1 MKKLVLTAFLCVL
14 GGAISALAQTRQV
27 DGTVRDAG
35 GNTLPG
41 VSVIEVGTSNGALTD
56 ENGKFS
62 IDVPAGSILKFAS
75 LGYKD
80 EEVTVTSSTT
90 SVSVVMNE
98 DMELLDEVVV
108 VGFATQKKINV
119 TGAVGTVDSDALAAV
134 PVQNALQALQGH
146 IPGLTITQS
155 DGQLNTKS
163 SINVRGI
170 GTIGQGS
177 NGDVLVLIDG
187 VEGDLSLINPQDIE
201 NISVLKDAAASSI
214 YGSRAPFGVILV
226 TTKKGTKGK
235 AKINYNN
242 SFRFN
247 TPLNMPEQMDSYTW
261 ALFFNDASNNAGWG
275 DRVGVDQMQRIID
288 FMEGRISYN
297 TIPEGDYWS
306 NGYNLA
312 NDNVDYYDVFYKD
325 VTFSQEHNLSVS
337 GGTDVVNYYI
347 SANYLSDG
355 GKMKW
360 GGDGLAR
367 YNVFGKIDAQ
377 LRPWVKV
384 GYSSRYIRSDYHKP
398 SHMDDNFFQE
408 IGRQSWPVSP
418 LYDPNGILFNDHV
431 LNMRDGGQTTN
442 NQTVTQQQINITLEP
457 LKGLRIV
464 ADGTYKNTID
474 YDHVVWQPY
483 AQTAVDGISKGT
495 EWYQNDVSESSV
507 KNDYYNFNVYA
518 DYEHLFKDAHYL
530 KVMAGFQGEGLNY
543 RNVWARKYGVMVSEV
558 PTIDAANGLDRNGE
572 EIPSQVSGGY
582 ASWAT
587 AGFFGRVNYNYK
599 ERYLLEANLRCDGS
613 SRFRQDTRWGLFP
626 SVSVGWNIANEPFF
640 KPAKKVVDMLKVR
653 ASWGS
658 LGNQNTT
665 SYYPTYTTMPYA
677 ASGGS
682 WIINGVKPNTS
693 WAPGLI
699 STSLTWET
707 VESVNVGLDF
717 ALFNSRLSGSFDW
730 FQRDTRNMVGPA
742 DELPA
747 ILGTSVP
754 VTNNTDLR
762 TRGWEAELMWKDNV
776 GAFNYSARVVVS
788 DSKAVVM
795 KYSNPSGTI
804 DKYYAGMEWGEF
816 WGYETIGIAKTDE
829 EMNEHLATL
838 PNGGQSNLG
847 SDWQA
852 GDVMYKD
859 LNGDGK
865 IDSGSYTLKDHGDMK
880 VIGNTT
886 PRYNFGID
894 LSVAWK
900 GVDLR
905 VFIQGVGMRQYM
917 QSSRYFFGATSDVW
931 QSMGLVQHADYFR
944 DDEKHPLGLNLDSY
958 YPRPVWGTD
967 KNRKMQTRWVQ
978 DASYARLKNLQLGY
992 TFPVKWTEKIG
1003 VSNLRVFFSGEN
1015 LFTVTKMSD
1024 IFDPETISGTSLGN
1038 VYPLSR
1044 TYSFG
1049 VNVTF

>member
-1 MKKLVLTAFLCVL
+1 MRKHLFLILFALLSVV
-14 GGAISALAQTRQV
+14 AVSAQNRQV
-27 DGTVRDAG
+27 TGAVADSKGEY
-35 GNTLPG
+35 LPG
-41 VSVIEVGTSNGALTD
+41 VSVIEVGTSNGTMTD
-56 ENGKFS
+56 AKGNFS
-62 IDVPAGSILKFAS
+62 IDVPTGAILKFS
-75 LGYKD
+75 SIGYKD
-80 EEVTVTSSTT
+80 VEVTVGSS
-90 SVSVVMNE
+90 SAPISVVMP
-98 DMELLDEVVV
+98 DDLELLDEVVV
-108 VGFATQKKINV
+108 VGFATQKKVNI
-119 TGAVGTVDSDALAAV
+119 TGAVGTVDSEALAAV

-146 IPGLTITQS
+146 IPGLTITQT

-163 SINVRGI
+163 SVNVRGI

-177 NGDVLVLIDG
+177 SGSVLVLIDG

-226 TTKKGTKGK
+226 TTKKGTKGE

-247 TPLNMPEQMDSYTW
+247 TALNMPEQMDSYTW

-275 DRVGVDQMQRIID
+275 DRIGVEQMQRIID
-288 FMEGRISYN
+288 YMEGRISYN

-312 NDNVDYYDVFYKD
+312 NDNVNYYDVFYKD
-325 VTFSQEHNLSVS
+325 VTFSQEHNISVS
-337 GGTDVVNYYI
+337 GGTDAVNYYV

-360 GGDGLAR
+360 GGDGLDR
-367 YNVFGKIDAQ
+367 YNVFGKINAQ
-377 LRPWVKV
+377 LRPWIQM
-384 GYSSRYIRSDYHKP
+384 GYSSRFIRSDYHQP
-398 SHMDDNFFQE
+398 SHMDSNFFQE
-408 IGRQSWPVSP
+408 IGRQSWPISP

-442 NQTVTQQQINITLEP
+442 NQTVTQQQLNITLEP
-457 LKGLRIV
+457 IKGFRIV
-464 ADGTYKNTID
+464 ADGTYKSLIN

-483 AQTAVDGISKGT
+483 AQTAVDGITKGQ
-495 EWYQNDVSESSV
+495 EWYQNDVSESSY
-507 KNDYYNFNVYA
+507 KEDYYNFNVYT
-518 DYEHLFKDAHYL
+518 DFERQFKNGHYF
-530 KVMAGFQGEGLNY
+530 KVMAGFQSEGLNY
-543 RNVWARKYGVMVSEV
+543 RNVYARKYGVIVSDV
-558 PTIDAANGLDRNGE
+558 PTLNTANGLDQSGKE
-572 EIPSQVSGGY
+572 VPSVASGGY

-587 AGFFGRVNYNYK
+587 AGFFGRINYNYK
-599 ERYLLEANLRCDGS
+599 EKYLLEANLRYDGS
-613 SRFRQDTRWGLFP
+613 SRFREGSRWGLFP
-626 SVSVGWNIANEPFF
+626 SFSMGWNIANEEFF
-640 KPAKKVVDMLKVR
+640 EPAKNVVDMLKLR

-665 SYYPTYTTMPYA
+665 SYYPTYTTMGYS
-677 ASGGS
+677 ASSGS
-682 WIINGVKPNTS
+682 WLINGLKPNTA

-699 STSLTWET
+699 STALTWET
-707 VESVNVGLDF
+707 VESLNVGLDF
-717 ALFNSRLSGSFDW
+717 ALFGNRLSGSFDW
-730 FQRDTRNMVGPA
+730 FQRDTKNMVGPA
-742 DELPA
+742 DELPV

-754 VTNNTDLR
+754 VTNNTDLQ
-762 TRGWEAELMWKDNV
+762 TRGWEAELMWRDNV
-776 GAFNYSARVVVS
+776 GDFNYSARFVLSDAVSVVT
-788 DSKAVVM
+788 
-795 KYSNPSGTI
+795 KYSNPSGSINKT
-804 DKYYAGMEWGEF
+804 YAGMEWGEF
-816 WGYETIGIAKTDE
+816 WGYETIGIAQSDE
-829 EMNEHLATL
+829 QMNEHLATL
-838 PNGGQSNLG
+838 TNGGQKTLG

-852 GDVMYKD
+852 GDIMYKD

-865 IDSGSYTLKDHGDMK
+865 IDSGSGTLKDHGDLK

-894 LSVAWK
+894 LSFAWK

-905 VFIQGVGMRQYM
+905 VFIQGVGQRQYL

-944 DDEKHPLGLNLDSY
+944 DDPNHPLGLNLDSY

-967 KNRKMQTRWVQ
+967 KNRVNQTRWVQ
-978 DASYARLKNLQLGY
+978 DASYARLKNLQVGY
-992 TFPVKWTEKIG
+992 TFPVKWTQKIG
-1003 VSNLRVFFSGEN
+1003 ISNLRLFFSGEN
-1015 LFTVTKMSD
+1015 LYTLTKMTD

-1044 TYSFG
+1044 TYAFG